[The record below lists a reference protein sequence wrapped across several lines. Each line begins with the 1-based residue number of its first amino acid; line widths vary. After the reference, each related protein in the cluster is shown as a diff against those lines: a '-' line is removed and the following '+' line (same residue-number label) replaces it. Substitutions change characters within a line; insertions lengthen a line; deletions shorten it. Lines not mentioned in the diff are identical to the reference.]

1 MGCPRAC
8 KLSVAPALRSSGVS
22 CVACAGA
29 ARLSAGGRLV
39 GWGYNSCM
47 FMCAGTP
54 LGALRTRTRY
64 FDSGLGMLL
73 AETEDF
79 EVV

>member
-1 MGCPRAC
+1 MQT
-8 KLSVAPALRSSGVS
+8 LRRTCFTIVGGVV
-22 CVACAGA
+22 CRVC
-29 ARLSAGGRLV
+29 GGRAVVRRRAV

>member
-1 MGCPRAC
+1 M
-8 KLSVAPALRSSGVS
+8 S
-22 CVACAGA
+22 CVACPP
-29 ARLSAGGRLV
+29 AGGWLGV
-39 GWGYNSCM
+39 QQCM